1 MLNIIRD
8 IIILGDYMNKYI
20 DVWNK
25 LHKDFSINNKPKYDD
40 WLDEFKD
47 IIDNVSSEIIDLGC
61 GVTGNN
67 TLYLLEKGKRV
78 LSCDFAEE
86 ALKVVDQIEGSK
98 TLLFDMLDKFPFE
111 DNYTDLIIADLSLH
125 YFSDKDTKRIIK
137 EIKRVLKP
145 NGYLFFRVNSI
156 NSTEYKEIISKGILE
171 KENNLFFYNNMD
183 KRFFDDVD
191 IRSYFNG
198 FKIILLREENM
209 NRWCPDKIIWKG
221 VACNEK
227 DI

>member
-1 MLNIIRD
+1 MFNIIRD

-221 VACNEK
+221 VVCNEK

>member
-1 MLNIIRD
+1 
-8 IIILGDYMNKYI
+8 MNKYI

-125 YFSDKDTKRIIK
+125 YFSDKDTKRTIK

-156 NSTEYKEIISKGILE
+156 NSTEYKQIISKGILE

-198 FKIILLREENM
+198 FKIIFLREENM

>member
-1 MLNIIRD
+1 
-8 IIILGDYMNKYI
+8 MNKYI

-98 TLLFDMLDKFPFE
+98 TLLFDMLDEFPFE

-183 KRFFDDVD
+183 KRFFDEED
-191 IRSYFNG
+191 IRCF
-198 FKIILLREENM
+198 FKDFKFILLREENM
-209 NRWCPDKIIWKG
+209 ARWCPDKIIWKG
-221 VACNEK
+221 VVCNEK